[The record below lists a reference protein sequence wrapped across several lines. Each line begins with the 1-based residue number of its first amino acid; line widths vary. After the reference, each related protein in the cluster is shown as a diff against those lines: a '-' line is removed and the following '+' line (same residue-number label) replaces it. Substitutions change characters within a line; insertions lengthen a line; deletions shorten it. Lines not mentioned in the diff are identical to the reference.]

1 MQNYVPIVSRGHL
14 NNQPHSLGLVDSKIN
29 PTHEPWVGMSP
40 INLTVWGWYIET
52 LKKFA
57 LLKSTGALG
66 SACSSPSVLHIL
78 TDFGARAPAHLDS
91 RSTETCCGCGIAAS
105 WPHQSVYRPARTP
118 GCPACAPWRR
128 SVRSLARGIC
138 SRLKTAANVR
148 CERGTSCASS
158 THWSAGPRASTS
170 ETWPGTCLWTI
181 SKLI

>member
-118 GCPACAPWRR
+118 GCPVLRVCCLPPA
-128 SVRSLARGIC
+128 RSLMGSAVQIPTRIPLMRITQGLPMSCTLTRGD
-138 SRLKTAANVR
+138 
-148 CERGTSCASS
+148 TS
-158 THWSAGPRASTS
+158 
-170 ETWPGTCLWTI
+170 I
-181 SKLI
+181 SPIVA